1 MAHRFSSG
9 ELDLAGGLGAE
20 ADLSRKFQKELN
32 AGLIS
37 LVLLALCDA
46 ANEDLYGYQIAKRL
60 EALTPEGR
68 PMTAGGL
75 YPVLRSL
82 SARKLLTS
90 RVVPSYA
97 GPARRYYRI
106 TPTGQAAL
114 SQWQQIWGQMRVFV
128 DAALTTT
135 GEPSS

>member
-1 MAHRFSSG
+1 MAHRISSG
-9 ELDLAGGLGAE
+9 ELDLEADLGAA

-37 LVLLALCDA
+37 LVLLALCEA

-82 SARKLLTS
+82 SARQLLSS

-114 SQWQQIWGQMRVFV
+114 RQWQLMWGQMRVFV
-128 DAALTTT
+128 DAALATTD
-135 GEPSS
+135 EPAS